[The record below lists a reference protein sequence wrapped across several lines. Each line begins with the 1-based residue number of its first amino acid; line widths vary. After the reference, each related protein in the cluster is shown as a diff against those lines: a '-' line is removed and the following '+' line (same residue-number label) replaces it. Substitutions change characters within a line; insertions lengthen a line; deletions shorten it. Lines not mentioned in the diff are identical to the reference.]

1 MTDIKNLTIRVLKS
15 VRLNPYLLV
24 FLMGFLAF
32 TPFITTFGFYRDDWH
47 VIWSGISRGAN
58 SIIDLHLVDR
68 PFMGVVYAAVF
79 KLLGGARI
87 GWQIYIVILRICG
100 GLGFLWLLRLIWPK
114 RVLETASMAALYVIY
129 PGFLQLPQ
137 ASSYQVHL
145 LAVLCGTLSLAFTIK
160 GCRSSGFRIA
170 IWFLGSAVLST
181 TCYLIM
187 EWMIGLEI
195 IRPVLIYWQVRQ
207 DEKMDRWRQIR
218 KTFLYWLPNLIPFFV
233 FILWRFFFFKSARA
247 ATDLG
252 SLKGLYLSQPLQT
265 LSKNSI
271 ELINGAINSI
281 FLAYGVPAYQLT
293 LSLSTMDVITGS
305 VFALLGAGIFS
316 LFWVNRGEPSHESVN
331 SWRKNV
337 AILGV
342 LIVLATLLPVVMA
355 NRTVSFQDTFDRY
368 TLLPMAGVVMILWA
382 LIDPL
387 ERKTQATILITL
399 IFISFLT
406 HYGNTQY
413 FKEFWETQR
422 QLWWQLT
429 WRAPD
434 LEEGTTLVANLPS
447 PFQFSEGYEVWG
459 PANLIYRPDTGKVG
473 IPAEII
479 NMETLPRML
488 KSERYGKTFRRVDF
502 TLDFGNILLLSL
514 PSRQSCLHVIDA
526 NRGEISENEN
536 AAIRLLAQLSNEN
549 RIIDKENGVTPQPA
563 IFGKEPE
570 HGWCYYYQRASL
582 ARQRKDWEEVVRLGD
597 LAAEKGFTPSDTS
610 ELMPFYEGYAQLGK
624 IDRANEIGS
633 LIRTDENFISLY
645 CLFRKSQ
652 LPPSGKTEEYIL
664 YNICG
669 KN

>member
-1 MTDIKNLTIRVLKS
+1 MSIK
-15 VRLNPYLLV
+15 LNPYLLV
-24 FLMGFLAF
+24 FLLGFLAYV
-32 TPFITTFGFYRDDWH
+32 PFITSYGFYRDDWH

-68 PFMGVVYAAVF
+68 PFMGVVYTAVF

-145 LAVLCGTLSLAFTIK
+145 LAVLCGTLSLAFTVK
-160 GCRSSGFRIA
+160 GCRSSGFRKA
-170 IWFLGSAVLST
+170 IWFLSSAVLST
-181 TCYLIM
+181 ACYLIM

-195 IRPVLIYWQVRQ
+195 IRPVLIYWQVCQ
-207 DEKMDRWRQIR
+207 DEKIDRWSQIR

-252 SLKGLYLSQPLQT
+252 SLKDLYLSQPLQT
-265 LSKNSI
+265 LSNNGI
-271 ELINGAINSI
+271 ELIKGAIDSI

-293 LSLSTMDVITGS
+293 LSLNTREVITGC

-316 LFWVNRGEPSHESVN
+316 LFWVNRTEPSLEKVL

-337 AILGV
+337 AILGI
-342 LIVLATLLPVVMA
+342 LIVLATLLPVVLS
-355 NRTVSFQDTFDRY
+355 NRMVSFQDTFDRY

-387 ERKTQATILITL
+387 QRKTQAAILIIL

-406 HYGNTQY
+406 HYGNAQD

-429 WRAPD
+429 WRTPD

-447 PFQFSEGYEVWG
+447 PFQFSEGYEIWG
-459 PANLIYRPDTGKVG
+459 PANLIYRPDSGKVE

-502 TLDFGNILLLSL
+502 TLDFGKILLLSL
-514 PSRQSCLHVIDA
+514 PGSQSCLHIFDA

-536 AAIRLLAQLSNEN
+536 AAVRLLANLSSEK
-549 RIIDKENGVTPQPA
+549 RILYTESIFAPQPT
-563 IFGKEPE
+563 IFGKEPD
-570 HGWCYYYQRASL
+570 HRWCYYYQRAAL

-597 LAAEKGFTPSDTS
+597 LVAEKGFIPSDTS

-652 LPPSGKTEEYIL
+652 PPPLGKIEEYIL
-664 YNICG
+664 FNICG
-669 KN
+669 NN

>member
-24 FLMGFLAF
+24 FLLGFLAF

-100 GLGFLWLLRLIWPK
+100 GLGFLWFLRLLWPK
-114 RVLETASMAALYVIY
+114 RELETASMAALYVIY

-145 LAVLCGTLSLAFTIK
+145 FAVLCGILSLAFTVK
-160 GCRSSGFRIA
+160 GYRSSGFRKA
-170 IWFLGSAVLST
+170 IWFLGSAILST

-195 IRPVLIYWQVRQ
+195 IRPVIIYWQVCQ

-218 KTFLYWLPNLIPFFV
+218 KTFLYWLPNLIPFIT
-233 FILWRFFFFKSARA
+233 FIIWRFFFFKSARA

-252 SLKGLYLSQPLQT
+252 SLKSLYLSQPLQT
-265 LSKNSI
+265 LSKNII
-271 ELINGAINSI
+271 ELIKGAIDSI

-293 LSLSTMDVITGS
+293 LSLNTREVITGC
-305 VFALLGAGIFS
+305 VLALLGVGIFS
-316 LFWVNRGEPSHESVN
+316 LFWVNRAKPTPEKVLP
-331 SWRKNV
+331 WRKNV
-337 AILGV
+337 AILGI
-342 LIVLATLLPVVMA
+342 LIVLATLFPVVMS

-382 LIDPL
+382 LIDPFQ
-387 ERKTQATILITL
+387 RKTQAAILITL

-406 HYGNTQY
+406 HYGNAQY

-434 LEEGTTLVANLPS
+434 LEQGTTLVANLPS
-447 PFQFSEGYEVWG
+447 PFQFSEGYEIWG
-459 PANLIYRPDTGKVG
+459 PANLIYRPDAGKVG

-488 KSERYGKTFRRVDF
+488 KSEHYGKTFRRVDF
-502 TLDFGNILLLSL
+502 TLDFGKILLLSL
-514 PSRQSCLHVIDA
+514 PGSQSCLHILDA

-536 AAIRLLAQLSNEN
+536 AAVRLLANLSSEKNILDRESM
-549 RIIDKENGVTPQPA
+549 VAPQPA
-563 IFGKEPE
+563 IFGKEPGHE
-570 HGWCYYYQRASL
+570 WCYYYQRASL

-597 LAAEKGFTPSDTS
+597 LAEEKELTPSDIS
-610 ELMPFYEGYAQLGK
+610 ELMPFYEGYAQMGK

-645 CLFRKSQ
+645 CLFRKNQ
-652 LPPSGKTEEYIL
+652 PPPSEKIEEYIF

-669 KN
+669 NK